1 MVSTAGKFAVLV
13 DRVEVHAAKNK
24 SDAAATITLFIRKF
38 L

>member
-13 DRVEVHAAKNK
+13 DLVEAQAAKNK
-24 SDAAATITLFIRKF
+24 SDAAATIILFIRKF